1 MWQQSLKKTAQDSWR
16 HRCPNKELVTGI
28 FRLNYVI
35 KGHARIFHLSFLTP
49 AALFREH
56 CLKDSLTSSA
66 FFTSYFLNTSVF
78 LFSCSILHSSLDSVI
93 IMIPTG
99 NNSRETSRI
108 KNSTIKR
115 QKYPIPVMNRMIIN
129 SSYAFYTA
137 VGKLPGWHN
146 GRYHAKRN
154 VSINVLYLLSFP
166 YHRSFKGSSALLELD
181 S

>member
-1 MWQQSLKKTAQDSWR
+1 MWQQSLKKTAQDSR
-16 HRCPNKELVTGI
+16 RLRCPNKELVTGI

-49 AALFREH
+49 PAIFRER

-66 FFTSYFLNTSVF
+66 FSTSYFLNTSVF

-93 IMIPTG
+93 ILIPTE
-99 NNSRETSRI
+99 NNSHETSCIENWR
-108 KNSTIKR
+108 IKR
-115 QKYPIPVMNRMIIN
+115 QTYPLPVMNRMIVN

-137 VGKLPGWHN
+137 LAGKLPGWHS

-154 VSINVLYLLSFP
+154 VSIKALYLLLFSLSGP
-166 YHRSFKGSSALLELD
+166 LRVHLD
-181 S
+181 SLN